1 MTDNTQPEA
10 GSTHII
16 RYALEMGLLWID
28 GDGRDKVREAL
39 DALETLEAQLE
50 AIGAGGVNGPL
61 MGRVPLSANAGEEA
75 QGVGNSC
82 FDHQTAADFLSGKT
96 VSDEAVRKFVQ
107 ASRWAH
113 DEKAALSAMLLSVR
127 GVLASREAE
136 IALLKK
142 ALMEAEAAPRQGA
155 QEPCPT
161 CVALARAVMCDQVS
175 FDRKPDCYGIRQITD
190 DEGVEEWEDIR
201 TSPDVAREEANDM
214 MATGR
219 GEIYEVVPLWTTPQ
233 LAPQPAPA
241 AQGDALNNTVRVP
254 LDSLHADA
262 AYLIGRLQLD
272 TMDGARV
279 VEIIRERIEAAK
291 AALAAQAQEAAP
303 AAQGDARA
311 EQSLL
316 KVLTAVQRYLP
327 PDGPSAKDT
336 LSEIIGIVDP
346 WPLGDLKGKA

>member
-10 GSTHII
+10 REFTMSQ
-16 RYALEMGLLWID
+16 YASKDDMIGAMRKRIAELES
-28 GDGRDKVREAL
+28 E
-39 DALETLEAQLE
+39 LEAV
-50 AIGAGGVNGPL
+50 GAGGVQALRKCLHHIEEPL
-61 MGRVPLSANAGEEA
+61 EKVLERLHAENATLQSGY
-75 QGVGNSC
+75 
-82 FDHQTAADFLSGKT
+82 DAARLEIESLN
-96 VSDEAVRKFVQ
+96 ERI
-107 ASRWAH
+107 
-113 DEKAALSAMLLSVR
+113 AMLVR
-127 GVLASREAE
+127 QRDAAQ
-136 IALLKK
+136 
-142 ALMEAEAAPRQGA
+142 AAPAAVAG
-155 QEPCPT
+155 PCPT
-161 CVALARAVMCDQVS
+161 CVALARTVMLDQVS

-190 DEGVEEWEDIR
+190 DESVEEWEDIR